1 MEQIK
6 QKIEQFIDHWGYVH
20 GHEMGRAVIDAKEEC
35 ESELMELLKEVGDNC
50 YSRGI
55 KDFEKWNTTSSYK
68 SELFEKYWQQFKEE
82 MK

>member
-6 QKIEQFIDHWGYVH
+6 QKLEHAKISNRAKMLGYIAR
-20 GHEMGRAVIDAKEEC
+20 EADYWFSKAEI
-35 ESELMELLKEVGDNC
+35 MELLKEVGDNC

>member
-6 QKIEQFIDHWGYVH
+6 QKIEEFIENWSKQFTYQVEG
-20 GHEMGRAVIDAKEEC
+20 EKEQMK
-35 ESELMELLKEVGDNC
+35 SELMELLKEVGDNC
-50 YSRGI
+50 YSKGI

-68 SELFEKYWQQFKEE
+68 SELFEKYWNQFKEE

>member
-6 QKIEQFIDHWGYVH
+6 QKIKQAKLKPGLYFNRFEIDY
-20 GHEMGRAVIDAKEEC
+20 IFT
-35 ESELMELLKEVGDNC
+35 ESELFELLKEVGDNC

-68 SELFEKYWQQFKEE
+68 SELFEKYWDQFKEE
-82 MK
+82 IKCKNK